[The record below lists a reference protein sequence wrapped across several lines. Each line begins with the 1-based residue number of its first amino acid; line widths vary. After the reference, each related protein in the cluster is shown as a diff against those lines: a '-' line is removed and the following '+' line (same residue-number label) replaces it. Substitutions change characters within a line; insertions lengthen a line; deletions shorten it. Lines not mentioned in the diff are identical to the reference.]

1 MGISLPFGGRI
12 GVLEL
17 FGPIMGSRKLAGYVN
32 SLDGLKKS
40 SRIKSVIINIDS
52 TGGLATAS
60 DYLYSAVYKLSAKK
74 PVVAFI
80 SGAGASGA
88 YLVSCAATKIVALPT
103 SVIGSIG
110 VLSVRPILQDLLQR
124 VGVHVTV
131 TKSGHLKDM
140 GAPYRDPTEEEKKK
154 EKELIDSFHSY
165 FIKAVARGRHID
177 EGIVKELATGE
188 IFPGEKAKTLGLVD
202 EVGDFDTALD
212 LAAQL
217 GKVARR
223 VTHVRPRPTLMERL
237 LSSFASSI
245 AEETLAEV
253 ESLLSRQIY
262 YMWQYK

>member
-17 FGPIMGSRKLAGYVN
+17 FGPITGSRKLAGYVN
-32 SLDGLKKS
+32 SLDGLKKN
-40 SRIKSVIINIDS
+40 RRVKSVILNIDS

-60 DYLYSAVYKLSAKK
+60 DYLYTAVCKLSAKK

-80 SGAGASGA
+80 SGASASGA
-88 YLVSCAATKIVALPT
+88 YLVSCAATRIVALPT
-103 SVIGSIG
+103 AVIGSIG

-124 VGVHVTV
+124 AGVHVTV

-140 GAPYRDPTEEEKKK
+140 GALYREPTEEEEKK

-188 IFPGEKAKTLGLVD
+188 VFLGEKAKALGLVD

-223 VTHVRPRPTLMERL
+223 VTHVRPRPTLLERL
-237 LSSFASSI
+237 LSSFAASV

-253 ESLLSRQIY
+253 EYLLSRQIY
-262 YMWQYK
+262 YM

>member
-1 MGISLPFGGRI
+1 MGISLPLGAKI

-17 FGPIMGSRKLAGYVN
+17 FGPITGFRKLRDYVDM
-32 SLDGLKKS
+32 LDGLKKS
-40 SRIKSVIINIDS
+40 RRIKAVIINIDS

-60 DYLYSAVYKLSAKK
+60 DYLYTAVYKLSAKK

-80 SGAGASGA
+80 SGVSASGA

-103 SVIGSIG
+103 AVIGSIG
-110 VLSVRPILQDLLQR
+110 VLSIRPILQDLLQK

-140 GAPYRDPTEEEKKK
+140 GAPYREPTEEEKKK
-154 EKELIDSFHSY
+154 EQELIDSFHSY
-165 FIKAVARGRHID
+165 FIKAVAKGRHID
-177 EGIVKELATGE
+177 EGVVKELATGE
-188 IFPGEKAKTLGLVD
+188 VFLGEKARTLGLVD

-223 VTHVRPRPTLMERL
+223 VTYVRPRPTLPERL
-237 LSSFASSI
+237 LSRFAISVV
-245 AEETLAEV
+245 EETLTEV
-253 ESLLSRQIY
+253 EYLLSRQIY
-262 YMWQYK
+262 YR